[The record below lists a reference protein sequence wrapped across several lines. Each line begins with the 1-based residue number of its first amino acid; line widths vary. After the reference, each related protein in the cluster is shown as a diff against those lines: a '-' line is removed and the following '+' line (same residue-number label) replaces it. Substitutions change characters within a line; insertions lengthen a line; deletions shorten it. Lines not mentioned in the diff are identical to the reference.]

1 MTGMFITL
9 EGMEGCGKTTQAPR
23 LAAALGRNVVLTQEP
38 GGTELG
44 RAIRQILL
52 SPTSQGMSAGTELLL
67 YFADRAQHVEQ
78 VIRPAL
84 AAGLTVVS
92 DRYVDSSLA
101 YQGYGRGLPLDLL
114 DAVARLA
121 TGGLQPDVTFFLDV
135 PIEGGL
141 ARVGRRGAHDRLES
155 ETLEFHGRVRRGYD
169 ALMAKDP
176 ERWVRV
182 DGVGSPED
190 VEKRL
195 LAAAKD
201 RNLLPVD
208 SSGVR

>member
-1 MTGMFITL
+1 
-9 EGMEGCGKTTQAPR
+9 MEGCGKTTQAPR
-23 LAAALGRNVVLTQEP
+23 LATALGTNVVLTQEP

-44 RAIRQILL
+44 HAIRQILL
-52 SPTSQGMSAGTELLL
+52 SPTSEGMSAGTELLL
-67 YFADRAQHVEQ
+67 YFADRAQHVEK
-78 VIRPAL
+78 VIGPAL

-121 TGGLQPDVTFFLDV
+121 TGGLQPDLTFFLDV
-135 PIEGGL
+135 PIEWGL
-141 ARVGRRGAHDRLES
+141 ARVGHRGAHDRLES
-155 ETLEFHGRVRRGYD
+155 ETLEFHERVRRGYD

-176 ERWVRV
+176 GRWVRI
-182 DGVGSPED
+182 DGVGSPEE

-195 LAAAKD
+195 LAAAKE
-201 RNLLPVD
+201 RNLLSVG
-208 SSGVR
+208 SRGVR

>member
-1 MTGMFITL
+1 MFITL
-9 EGMEGCGKTTQAPR
+9 EGVEGCGKTTQAPR
-23 LAAALGRNVVLTQEP
+23 LGAALGGDVLLTQEP

-44 RAIRQILL
+44 REIRTMLL
-52 SPTSQGMSAGTELLL
+52 SPKNAGMAAAAELLL

-84 AAGLTVVS
+84 AAGRTVIS

-114 DAVARLA
+114 RAVARLA

-135 PIEGGL
+135 PVERGL

-155 ETLEFHGRVRRGYD
+155 EALEFHQRVRRGYQD
-169 ALMAKDP
+169 LMEQDP
-176 ERWVRV
+176 ARWIRV
-182 DGVGSPED
+182 DGVGAPEE
-190 VEKRL
+190 VERRL
-195 LAAAKD
+195 LAAA
-201 RNLLPVD
+201 RERGLLGVA
-208 SSGVR
+208 SGGVR